1 MGLFTSKVDT
11 EAELIRLPNSRQ
23 KQKQRVSEG
32 QRRREEASSREKAA
46 ASPGGAATKRQRRI
60 QAAPSP
66 SGVDSRSAEST
77 QRRHQAAAP
86 SKGAAKTSLRRR
98 RRIMS
103 APRLTQAAP
112 SPSSADSRRRHRVKA
127 LPRPGGGTERLLATL
142 EEEGAGG
149 RGAGEGES
157 PRAGLRR
164 APKEGEGPSLGRRPT
179 PVRSPPRRG
188 PALRREQGLSRPGYR
203 YPGPQTA
210 PKATPLA
217 AARNGLRTP
226 TSVRR
231 PAPKTRE
238 RAILLF
244 LASCPGPPGYF
255 WAELAR
261 RLLLGTGQR
270 GVPAPAAFPA
280 GFGLSLPDLGGRR
293 RADGTARLVRG
304 CCGLFAAPSATGGPA
319 LLFRGTLPHGK
330 ARAQPA
336 HPQPEMRR

>member
-1 MGLFTSKVDT
+1 MRDR
-11 EAELIRLPNSRQ
+11 E
-23 KQKQRVSEG
+23 EG
-32 QRRREEASSREKAA
+32 RRRRVEKRRRRVRAA
-46 ASPGGAATKRQRRI
+46 PRPGGSADSRRRPRRRVP
-60 QAAPSP
+60 AVLTHVVPSP
-66 SGVDSRSAEST
+66 RSADT
-77 QRRHQAAAP
+77 R
-86 SKGAAKTSLRRR
+86 LRRQVKALQYPADSSLR